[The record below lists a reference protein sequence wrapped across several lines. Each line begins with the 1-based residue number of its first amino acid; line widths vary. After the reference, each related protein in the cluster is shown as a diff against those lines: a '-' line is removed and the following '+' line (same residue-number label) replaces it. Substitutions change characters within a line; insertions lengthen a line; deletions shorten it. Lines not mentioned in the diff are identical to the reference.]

1 MNAPAY
7 LKPWLVEWSWGMKIS
22 LFLILLSSVVQFVSF
37 SLSQNYVVS
46 YLGAQPEDITFSIQL
61 TYAGILTTIPIQAR
75 LLRYFEMKGYLMII
89 IFFGIV
95 LSAACIYIDN
105 IIYFFIVRFLQG
117 VIICSIAASML
128 TLIANYLQLQYKQ
141 VVGSSIFYGTVLSS
155 GVLIGLVAGQV
166 TLNSDFVHLYNYL
179 IIFQVITLIIV
190 LLGFNS
196 KSGIRPYPLYQI
208 DFTGAVFFMLAAIGL
223 AYTII
228 YGSKYYWFTDKRI
241 MLSTAIAVT
250 GLILYLSRELTVKRP
265 MVDLAVFKHR
275 NFWLGLILLAL
286 YYGMKE
292 SINLI
297 FGYAASVLQWSA
309 PQVIMLGLVNI
320 AGLIIFM
327 VISAAILVKRK
338 DVTLGFVICG
348 FGMLLLYH
356 LWMYF
361 IFTPDLSFRD
371 LILPLFFQGAASG
384 ILFVPIMIFTLN
396 SVPQS
401 TGITGLAMAACTRFI
416 SLLNAGA
423 GFYNLQ
429 LYYNQL
435 YRESFLAHLTGD
447 DQPTADRLTGFRQLF
462 LSKGYSIDQA
472 NALANMSVSKVLGVQ
487 GQLLTNRSVFLF
499 IAVMIS
505 IILLLALLVFLV
517 KNFFKKQAGCNC
529 CLVQEIAALSS

>member
-37 SLSQNYVVS
+37 SLSQNYVIS
-46 YLGAQPEDITFSIQL
+46 YLGAQPEDISFSIQL

-75 LLRYFEMKGYLMII
+75 LLRYFEMKGYLILI
-89 IFFGIV
+89 IFAGII

-105 IIYFFIVRFLQG
+105 IIYFFIIRFLQG
-117 VIICSIAASML
+117 VIICSVAASML
-128 TLIANYLQLQYKQ
+128 TLIANYLKLEYKQ

-166 TLNSDFVHLYNYL
+166 TINSDFVNLYNYL
-179 IIFQVITLIIV
+179 IIFQVITLVIV
-190 LLGFNS
+190 MLGFNS
-196 KSGIRPYPLYQI
+196 QSGIRPYPLYQI
-208 DFTGAVFFMLAAIGL
+208 DFTGAVFFMLAAVGL

-228 YGSKYYWFTDKRI
+228 YGSKYYWFTDSRI
-241 MLSTAIAVT
+241 QLSAAITVT
-250 GLILYLSRELTVKRP
+250 GAVLYLWRELTVKRP
-265 MVDLAVFKHR
+265 LVDLRVFKYR
-275 NFWLGLILLAL
+275 NFWIGLVLLAL

-297 FGYAASVLQWSA
+297 FGYAGAVLQWSE
-309 PQVIMLGLVNI
+309 PQVITLGLVNI
-320 AGLIIFM
+320 AGLIVFI
-327 VISAAILVKRK
+327 VISAAILLKRK

-361 IFTPDLSFRD
+361 IFTPDLSFND

-396 SVPQS
+396 SIPQN
-401 TGITGLAMAACTRFI
+401 TGYTGLTLAACTRFI

-447 DQPTADRLTGFRQLF
+447 DQPTADRLAGFKQSF
-462 LSKGYSIDQA
+462 LANGYSADQA
-472 NALANMSVSKVLGVQ
+472 GALANVSLSKSLGIQ
-487 GQLLTNRSVFLF
+487 GQLLTDRAVFLF
-499 IAVMIS
+499 IAVMIAV
-505 IILLLALLVFLV
+505 ILLLALLVFAIQGFL
-517 KNFFKKQAGCNC
+517 KRRA
-529 CLVQEIAALSS
+529 AALAVLTALIDIN